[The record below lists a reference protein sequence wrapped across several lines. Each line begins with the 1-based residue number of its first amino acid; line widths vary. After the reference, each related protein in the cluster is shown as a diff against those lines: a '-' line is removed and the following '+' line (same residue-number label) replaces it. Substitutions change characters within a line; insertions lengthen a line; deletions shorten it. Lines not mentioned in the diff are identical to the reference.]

1 MECAYLLSY
10 LSNAFFS
17 ACGGNW
23 SADSVSS
30 YDNVRGLRNAETA
43 YKPYGRISKLPL
55 FVG

>member
-23 SADSVSS
+23 SADYVSS